1 MKNNVMDDLAMTDI
15 EKCLGNLSVLNRL
28 NDYSIWLG
36 FFIGIFLCLFIYL
49 VIDHAMTKRISKK
62 EI

>member
-49 VIDHAMTKRISKK
+49 VIDHVMTKRISKK

>member
-1 MKNNVMDDLAMTDI
+1 MTDI

-49 VIDHAMTKRISKK
+49 VIDHVMTKRISKK

>member
-1 MKNNVMDDLAMTDI
+1 MKNNVMDNLAMTDI

-36 FFIGIFLCLFIYL
+36 FFIGLFLCLFIYL
-49 VIDHAMTKRISKK
+49 VIDHAMTKQISKK